1 MCRKHVWLIKI
12 EKNHVCKNIT
22 RMIDIGNYDKNAFK
36 LGKSG
41 RAVKLLYNKEPV
53 QICTSSLYSPF
64 GVKSINKDWS
74 NFTEYSIDCSLNQAS
89 SETAVNYRTFVE
101 KLDSVIKTLVA
112 ENLNLFGNKNETP
125 TENFTYTSILREN
138 GSYPK
143 LMKLQLPRDKNGN
156 FESFV
161 FDERKQKIRLDESNI
176 ETVLSK
182 AKIFKCIIECSK
194 LWYYN
199 GKVGSIW
206 NIVQLKFSEKSI
218 NTTSNDTKDNVY
230 TQLAILD

>member
-1 MCRKHVWLIKI
+1 
-12 EKNHVCKNIT
+12 
-22 RMIDIGNYDKNAFK
+22 MIDISNYDKTALK
-36 LGKSG
+36 LAKSG
-41 RAVKLLYNKEPV
+41 RAVKLLYNKEPLQV
-53 QICTSSLYSPF
+53 CTSSLYSPF

-89 SETAVNYRTFVE
+89 SETAINFRTFVE
-101 KLDSVIKTLVA
+101 ELDVIIKTLVK
-112 ENLNLFGNKNETP
+112 ENVHMFSNKNETP
-125 TENFTYTSILREN
+125 NENFAYSSILREN

-143 LMKLQLPRDKNGN
+143 LMKLQLSRDKNGN
-156 FESFV
+156 FDSFI
-161 FDERKQKIRLDESNI
+161 FDENKQKIRLDENNI

-182 AKIFKCIIECSK
+182 SKIFKCIIECSK

-206 NIVQLKFSEKSI
+206 NIVQLKFSEKTA
-218 NTTSNDTKDNVY
+218 NTLSSNGNGNVY